1 MARIEYKNDQNRAT
15 EEAEG
20 SDGRLNTSGRVDGR
34 AYYNSRDSQ
43 LCFTVPF
50 DFQASESG
58 EFATYW
64 QNTSSDK
71 DLVISSIGIN
81 SFLASRI
88 KLHFV
93 SGVASGGNDVTPTN
107 LNKSSSKDA
116 PSNSRE
122 GGSGATGINGITS
135 ISVIDFLTVGAGMH
149 EEFRLSD
156 RVRLGQND
164 AIAIEVAETAGG
176 ATADVF
182 GVIFGYF
189 E

>member
-1 MARIEYKNDQNRAT
+1 MARIEFKNDKNRAT

-20 SDGRLNTSGRVDGR
+20 SDGRLNTSSRSDNR
-34 AYYNSRDSQ
+34 AYYNSRDEQ

-58 EFATYW
+58 EFVVYW

-81 SFLASRI
+81 TFLASRF

-93 SGVASGGNDVTPTN
+93 SGAASGGNEITPTN

-122 GGSGATGINGITS
+122 GGSGATGIDNITS
-135 ISVIDFLTVGAGMH
+135 ISLIDFLYVGAGMH

-164 AIAIEVAETAGG
+164 AIAIEVDETAGG
-176 ATADVF
+176 ATADVS